1 MNESLDRSAGPVS
14 TPPPAARLRDVI
26 AELPGARLA
35 PGSEAHG
42 ALVITGVHH
51 DSREVGPGDL
61 FVARDGA
68 KTSGVS
74 FVAQAL
80 ERGALAVIAKTGT
93 TVDTKDAALVW
104 VDDVPRSLS
113 LAAASVYGHPTFGLD
128 VVGITGTNGKTT
140 VLHLVRAMLEHA
152 GFRPGVIG
160 TLGVGL
166 GAEQKPSAFTSPE
179 GDELARQARWMRDRG
194 ATHLVM
200 EVSSIALAAARC
212 DAVRFRAAVFTNL
225 TQDHLDYHGTMEA
238 YGEAKARLFE
248 AFAPGSAVLN
258 VDDAFGAALAKRVPS
273 GTQVVTYS
281 KRAGAATVSPS
292 SLTMSPRGL
301 ELTVVIGER
310 EVVVA
315 SPLLGAHNAENLLAA
330 IALGVALE
338 LPVDSISQGLSRE
351 VRVPGR
357 LERCD
362 DPKVDDITV
371 VVDYAHTP
379 DALERVL
386 TSLRPFTQTSL
397 VCVFGCGGDRD
408 RTKRPRMGAVAGEL
422 ADQAFLT
429 NDNPRS
435 ERPEDIRDAILLGL
449 LHQKARVVVELD
461 RRVAIDQAILG
472 APSGA
477 VVLVAGKGHETY
489 QIIGAQTFDFDDRVE
504 ARAALARRR
513 ARMPE
518 PSREAAS

>member
-1 MNESLDRSAGPVS
+1 M
-14 TPPPAARLRDVI
+14 
-26 AELPGARLA
+26 GAI
-35 PGSEAHG
+35 
-42 ALVITGVHH
+42 VVTGVHH
-51 DSREVGPGDL
+51 DSREVSPGDV

-68 KTSGVS
+68 RTTGVS
-74 FVAQAL
+74 FVPQAI
-80 ERGALAVIAKTGT
+80 ERGALAVVAKVGTEIDTG
-93 TVDTKDAALVW
+93 DAALIW
-104 VDDVPRSLS
+104 VDDVPRALS
-113 LAAASVYGHPTFGLD
+113 LAAAAVYGHPTFGLD

-140 VLHLVRAMLEHA
+140 VLHLVRSMLEEA
-152 GFRPGVIG
+152 GFRPGVMG

-166 GAEQKPSAFTSPE
+166 GADVRPSAFTSPE
-179 GDELARQARWMRDRG
+179 GDELARQARLMRDRG

-248 AFAPGSAVLN
+248 EFAPGAAVIN
-258 VDDAFGAALAKRVPS
+258 ADDAFGAKLVRRAPR
-273 GTQVVTYS
+273 GTQVFSYS
-281 KRAGAATVSPS
+281 KHAGAAVVSAS
-292 SLTMSPRGL
+292 SLTMSSRGL
-301 ELTVVIGER
+301 EIEVRYGGETLNI
-310 EVVVA
+310 V

-330 IALGVALE
+330 AALGFALD
-338 LPVDSISQGLSRE
+338 LPHQAIAAGLSRG

-362 DPKVDDITV
+362 DPARDDVTV

-379 DALERVL
+379 DALERAL
-386 TSLRPFTQTSL
+386 TSLRPFASTEL

-422 ADQAFLT
+422 ADVALVT

-449 LHQKARVVVELD
+449 LHQRARVVVELD
-461 RRVAIDQAILG
+461 RRRAIEQAILE
-472 APSGA
+472 APRGA

-489 QIIGAQTFDFDDRVE
+489 QIIGAETLAFDDRVE
-504 ARAALARRR
+504 ARRALSLRSAAA
-513 ARMPE
+513 PK
-518 PSREAAS
+518 EAAS